1 VEPEEVLQA
10 SNRGIEFDMGTTPN
24 VLFPWGKE
32 YQVGIRFVDIQH
44 EQLADIINWLHQAIV
59 AGKGKQVVG
68 KALEELILYAQAHFT
83 EEEKVLE
90 SCGYPEFKAL
100 HGENECLTYAVLEFH
115 QKLMSNQL
123 RLSGTVMDFLKD
135 WLGEHMQ
142 SVDTK
147 CVPFLKDK
155 GVT

>member
-1 VEPEEVLQA
+1 
-10 SNRGIEFDMGTTPN
+10 MGATPN
-24 VLFPWGKE
+24 VLFPWSEE
-32 YQVGIRFVDIQH
+32 YQVGIGFVDVQH
-44 EQLADIINWLHQAIV
+44 EQLVDIINRLHQAML

-68 KALEELILYAQAHFT
+68 KALEELILYAQAHFI

-90 SCGYPEFKAL
+90 SCGYPEFPAL
-100 HGENECLTYAVLEFH
+100 HVENERLTYAVLEFH

-123 RLSGTVMDFLKD
+123 GLTDAVMGFLKD

-142 SVDTK
+142 SVDAK

-155 GVT
+155 GVM